1 VDAYAGRRVSH
12 LRALVVSIALAAT
25 MSDAAAADAPAS
37 IGTSPALTA
46 INPTTGATVALDPS
60 QGPMHVVFI
69 ATWCRPCLAELPK
82 LADLEDRWKA
92 DGYRLF
98 VVAVSTRQT
107 PERLRELLAQGPVPG
122 TLVLDANGS
131 VAAAFGA
138 ATIPTQAL
146 VDRQGHIVARSGVLD
161 PAFTQ
166 AVERLVRQEGR
177 AKP

>member
-1 VDAYAGRRVSH
+1 VSRV
-12 LRALVVSIALAAT
+12 RALVVSIALAVTISIAP
-25 MSDAAAADAPAS
+25 AADAPTS
-37 IGTSPALTA
+37 IAISPALTA
-46 INPTTGATVALDPS
+46 VNPTNGATVALDPS
-60 QGPMHVVFI
+60 QGPMHVVFV
-69 ATWCRPCLAELPK
+69 ATWCRPCLAEFPK

-122 TLVLDANGS
+122 TLVFDANGS

-138 ATIPTQAL
+138 ATIPTQVL
-146 VDRQGHIVARSGVLD
+146 VDRQGRIVARSGALD

-166 AVERLVRQEGR
+166 TVERLVRQEGR